1 MGLVTVRSRDPDVL
15 KLAHATLCFL
25 EGSDVTEDCFE
36 ANNEE
41 GWASLYVRD
50 GRGLFVDD
58 GGAVEV
64 TVHGHVEFK
73 ERVDEPMTPRVA
85 ELPEVSLGVDVE
97 GRDG

>member
-1 MGLVTVRSRDPDVL
+1 MPGRTLMGLVTVRTRDPDVL

-25 EGSDVTEDCFE
+25 EGSDVTQDCFE

-50 GRGLFVDD
+50 GRGLL
-58 GGAVEV
+58 EV
-64 TVHGHVEFK
+64 TVHGHVEFQ
-73 ERVDEPMTPRVA
+73 ERVNEPMTLRVV

-97 GRDG
+97 ASDG